1 MTRSQETTQHY
12 TPHATLA
19 ALGIKIRSLK
29 LFDTIK
35 EHVCIKQKTI
45 RHTPVEKL
53 HDAFIAILA
62 GAHGL
67 CEINTRLRSD
77 ESLQRAFGRSSC
89 AEQSVV
95 QQTLN
100 ACTARNVAEM
110 QEAVNIIFR
119 RHSRAFRHNY
129 RKSWQ
134 LLDIDMTGM
143 PCSKR
148 AELSAK
154 GYFST
159 KGIRYGRQLGRVVAT
174 HYQEIVTDRLY
185 PGNVQLSKSLRQIV
199 ALAEETLDLNEY
211 RRSRTILRIDAGG
224 GALDEVNWLRSRGY
238 QLHGKDISAKRAE
251 AWAYT
256 VKQWY
261 DDPQHPGRQVGW
273 AEPETTPDYV
283 RPVKRLVIRWHKRN
297 GQTSY
302 GMLISTLAPRDVL
315 GLLGQPMTDARHPEK
330 LCRAYAQ
337 LYDQRGG
344 AVEIQIKEDKQGFG
358 MVKRQK
364 RKAEAQDM
372 LVLLNQLAHNVL
384 MWARQWL
391 TATAPKLARFGI
403 LRLVR
408 DLMSVSGK
416 IEINERNSSIKRI
429 TLNRAA
435 PLAGGFFNALRALLL
450 PEHVSII
457 LDKI

>member
-12 TPHATLA
+12 TPHATLCA
-19 ALGIKIRSLK
+19 IGIRIRSLK

-35 EHVCIKQKTI
+35 EHVLIKQKTI
-45 RHTPVEKL
+45 RHTPIEKL
-53 HDAFIAILA
+53 NDAFIAILA

-67 CEINTRLRSD
+67 SEINTRLRSD

-100 ACTARNVAEM
+100 ACTPRNVVEM
-110 QEAVNIIFR
+110 EQAMNLIFR
-119 RHSRAFRHNY
+119 RHSKAYSHNY
-129 RKSWQ
+129 RRRWQ
-134 LLDIDMTGM
+134 LLDIDMTGL

-185 PGNVQLSKSLRQIV
+185 PGNVQLSKSLRQLV
-199 ALAEETLDLNEY
+199 ALAEATLELNDY

-224 GALDEVNWLRSRGY
+224 GSLDEVNWLLARGY

-251 AWAYT
+251 GWAYT
-256 VKQWY
+256 VKRWY

-273 AEPETTPDYV
+273 AEPEMTPDYV

-302 GMLISTLAPRDVL
+302 GMLISTLSPRDVF
-315 GLLGQPMTDARHPEK
+315 GLLGQPASAARHPEK

-337 LYDQRGG
+337 LYDKRGG
-344 AVEIQIKEDKQGFG
+344 AIEIEIKEDKQGFG

-364 RKAEAQDM
+364 RKAEAQEM

-384 MWARQWL
+384 MWARNWL
-391 TATAPKLARFGI
+391 TEVAPQLARFGI

-408 DLMSVSGK
+408 DLLSVSGM
-416 IEINERNSSIKRI
+416 IELNQRNSSIRRI

-435 PLAGGFFNALRALLL
+435 PLASGFLNALRALLL
-450 PEHVSII
+450 PQHVSVI

>member
-1 MTRSQETTQHY
+1 MTRTQPTTQHY

-19 ALGIKIRSLK
+19 ALGLKLRSLK
-29 LFDTIK
+29 LIETVK
-35 EHVCIKQKTI
+35 EHVFIKQKTV

-53 HDAFIAILA
+53 YDAFIAILA

-77 ESLQRAFGRSSC
+77 ESLQRAFGRSAC

-110 QEAVNIIFR
+110 QQAVDLIFR
-119 RHSRAFRHNY
+119 RHSKAYRHNY
-129 RKSWQ
+129 RRAWQ
-134 LLDIDMTGM
+134 LLDLDMTGL

-148 AELSAK
+148 AEFAAK

-185 PGNVQLSKSLRQIV
+185 GGGVQLAKALRQLV
-199 ALAEETLDLNEY
+199 MSAEQTLELNTY
-211 RRSRTILRIDAGG
+211 RRSRTILRMDAGG
-224 GALDEVNWLRSRGY
+224 GSIDEVNWLLARGY
-238 QLHGKDISAKRAE
+238 QLHGKDISARRAE
-251 AWAYT
+251 GWACT
-256 VKQWY
+256 VKRWY
-261 DDPQHPGRQVGW
+261 ADPQHPGRQVGW

-302 GMLISTLAPRDVL
+302 GMLISTLTPRDVL
-315 GLLGQPMTDARHPEK
+315 QLLGQPAAFARDPE
-330 LCRAYAQ
+330 LLARAYAQ
-337 LYDQRGG
+337 LYDKRGG
-344 AVEIQIKEDKQGFG
+344 AIEIEIKEDKQGFG
-358 MVKRQK
+358 MAKRQK
-364 RKAEAQDM
+364 KKAEAQDM
-372 LVLLNQLAHNVL
+372 LVLLNQLTHNVL
-384 MWARQWL
+384 VWARSWL
-391 TATAPKLARFGI
+391 CAEAPRLIRYGVLRF
-403 LRLVR
+403 VR
-408 DLMSVSGK
+408 DLLSISGL
-416 IEINERNSSIKRI
+416 IEMDQRDRVKRI
-429 TLNRAA
+429 VLNRGAA
-435 PLAGGFFNALRALLL
+435 FARGLLSALRALLL
-450 PEHVSII
+450 PEQVVII